1 MWGYDSPWI
10 DTEMKK
16 IKSDEFMITASKHNL
31 INKFIWELDQILFG
45 KYEWITNNKYSLW
58 RISDVQ
64 CNSCDMHDMTKYD
77 F

>member
-1 MWGYDSPWI
+1 MWGYDSPWLI
-10 DTEMKK
+10 LKMKK
-16 IKSDEFMITASKHNL
+16 IKLDEFMKTASKHNL

-45 KYEWITNNKYSLW
+45 NYEGITNIKYSLW

-77 F
+77 I